1 MILNVS
7 LDPPDAL
14 AADGACG
21 ASGLPS
27 DFSQPPLSEAQTAL
41 ILQAKE
47 SARLEFKRVSG
58 KMVSK
63 ALETVCAFANSNG
76 GTLVL
81 GLADPSLGPVVN
93 RIHGIEE
100 NPEAVDELRRK
111 IRTQLD
117 PAEVRVRYRYVPVVS
132 RHPVGSGC
140 WCWTSTVVNTCI
152 RLLAMARG
160 LASVPAIAR

>member
-81 GLADPSLGPVVN
+81 GLADPSPG
-93 RIHGIEE
+93 
-100 NPEAVDELRRK
+100 
-111 IRTQLD
+111 
-117 PAEVRVRYRYVPVVS
+117 
-132 RHPVGSGC
+132 
-140 WCWTSTVVNTCI
+140 
-152 RLLAMARG
+152 
-160 LASVPAIAR
+160 